1 MGTHVQRLCGTF
13 ALIAAFVACRDSSTE
28 LQGRLGARSPTFA
41 TASDTSGGSGNQ
53 SHFNA
58 HHEFAQAF
66 WRKIGA
72 GGFPAEFGS
81 LNVTRGGPPGDPQT
95 FLYYFIEQCDDAFHC
110 SSSNGSGLIP
120 NQDFSV
126 SGKAAQLNT
135 NTDGNPSFSTYGA
148 APPGPISVS
157 WQDNGLSQQS
167 TSGTLEQSTPTFR
180 RRQTGTF
187 QSGSA
192 DASGSVLG
200 WFSLAS
206 VEGQI
211 GSSSSVTIDI
221 FHY

>member
-1 MGTHVQRLCGTF
+1 MSAHVQGLCGTF
-13 ALIAAFVACRDSSTE
+13 ALIAAFVACRDSSTA
-28 LQGRLGARSPTFA
+28 LQRPAVGSAPSFA
-41 TASDTSGGSGNQ
+41 TASDTSGGSGKQ

-58 HHEFAQAF
+58 HNEFAQAV
-66 WRKIGA
+66 WRKVGA

-95 FLYYFIEQCDDAFHC
+95 FLFYFIEQCEDAFHC
-110 SSSNGSGLIP
+110 SISNGSGLIP

-126 SGKAAQLNT
+126 TGKAAQLNT

-148 APPGPISVS
+148 TPPGPISVS

-167 TSGTLEQSTPTFR
+167 TSGTLEQSTPAFR

-187 QSGSA
+187 RSGSA
-192 DASGSVLG
+192 DANGSLLG
-200 WFSLAS
+200 FSLAS
-206 VEGQI
+206 VEGGI
-211 GSSSSVTIDI
+211 GSSSNVTIEI